1 MKRALTCSSKWAS
14 AMLVATLAIAAAP
27 VLRAQARSQ
36 GETQAAAQGSSTAQP
51 QVQDRLQD
59 LEKEVTILQ
68 GEISAFKASHSGVAT
83 MRMAA
88 LVEPSSSSVA
98 QQAPPE
104 STPAAAPEAGA
115 GKTTIASLL
124 GPTSFSGFVDGYYG
138 FNFNQPTF
146 SPGATATNGLRFF
159 DATANQFGLNM
170 IELIVDK
177 APDPSAG
184 VSGRTGYHVSLAFG
198 QAIDAINGSE
208 PVTGVGFDQYLKEA
222 YFSYLVSKAFQVDIG
237 KFVTPMGAEVI
248 ESNANW
254 NYSRAILFYYPIPYY
269 HFGARAKYTF
279 SPKFNV
285 SGYLVNGFNNVVD
298 FSNAKTYGVSFGWS
312 PNVKWAVNENFM
324 SGPQPE
330 PGNFNNTKDY
340 TNLNDLNLMYIPN
353 TKLSLM
359 IDGVYASGP
368 KVYTANS
375 KGVLIA
381 GPTVDY
387 GGIAGYIKYGS
398 ANNNFSVRYEYYS
411 DPYGFTLF
419 NPFGFNRGGAQ
430 EVTTTFTHMLAS
442 TLMTRLEYRYDY
454 ASHPIFPKGATETIK
469 DQNTLTLGMIYSFDS
484 RNESK

>member
-1 MKRALTCSSKWAS
+1 MKRTLKCSSRWAS
-14 AMLVATLAIAAAP
+14 AMFAATLAIAMAP
-27 VLRAQARSQ
+27 VSRAQAQSQ
-36 GETQAAAQGSSTAQP
+36 SETQGAAQGNSTAQSSP

-59 LEKEVTILQ
+59 LEKEVGLLQ
-68 GEISAFKASHSGVAT
+68 REISALKASDSGVPT
-83 MRMAA
+83 MRTAA
-88 LVEPSSSSVA
+88 LVEPASSSVA

-104 STPAAAPEAGA
+104 STPAAAPAADA

-138 FNFNQPTF
+138 FNFNQPAF
-146 SPGATATNGLRFF
+146 APTAINGLRFF
-159 DATANQFGLNM
+159 DAFTNQFGLNM
-170 IELIVDK
+170 VELIVDK

-184 VSGRTGYHVSLAFG
+184 VAGRTGYHVSLAFG
-198 QAIDAINGSE
+198 QAINAVNGSE
-208 PVTGVGFDQYLKEA
+208 PVTGIGFDQYLKEA

-285 SGYLVNGFNNVVD
+285 TGYLVNGFNNVVD
-298 FSNAKTYGVSFGWS
+298 FSNAKTYGVSFGWT
-312 PNVKWAVNENFM
+312 PNAKWAINENFM

-340 TNLNDLNLMYIPN
+340 TNLNDLNLTYSP
-353 TKLSLM
+353 TAKLSLM

-375 KGVLIA
+375 KGVLVA

-398 ANNNFSVRYEYYS
+398 ANNNLAVRYEYYS

-419 NPFGFNRGGAQ
+419 NGFGFNRGGAQ

-442 TLMTRLEYRYDY
+442 SLMTRFEYRYDF
-454 ASHPIFPKGATETIK
+454 ASHPIFLKGATEFTK
-469 DQNTLTLGMIYSFDS
+469 NQNTLTLGMVYSFDS
-484 RNESK
+484 RNAK